1 MELKYLYTVKTILE
15 TGSFQNAARQLNYT
29 QSTITFQMQQLEQE
43 LNVKIFEKIGRKM
56 VLTQAGKEILPMIDT
71 IIKSAEQ
78 ISNYGKSTLE
88 LSGDLNVAIPE
99 SLLIYKLQP
108 LLKAFKEQAPR
119 VKLSLQALNC
129 YVIRDKIVSGG
140 ADLGIHYDVG
150 GSSASVMN
158 KPLSVHDL
166 VLIASPLLA
175 EDQHNFVEQNQNKDV
190 GMIINDPGSIF
201 QQKFDQYLKD
211 KNIRLDSMIE
221 VGSIEAT
228 KRCVSSN
235 LGVAY
240 LPRFT
245 VEEELRNQSLIELA
259 TELESDHI
267 TAVCSHHKNKW
278 LSPSMALFISLLEE
292 HLGGVKDE
300 SQSVLLTL

>member
-166 VLIASPLLA
+166 VMIASPLLA
-175 EDQHNFVEQNQNKDV
+175 EDQHDFVEQNQNKDV

-292 HLGGVKDE
+292 HLGDVKDE

>member
-15 TGSFQNAARQLNYT
+15 AGSFQNAARQLNYT

-56 VLTQAGKEILPMIDT
+56 VLTQAGKEILPLIDN
-71 IIKSAEQ
+71 IIKSTEQ

-88 LSGDLNVAIPE
+88 ISGDLNVAIPE
-99 SLLIYKLQP
+99 SLLIYKFQP

-129 YVIRDKIVSGG
+129 YVIKDKIVSGG

-158 KPLSVHDL
+158 RSLSAHDL
-166 VLIASPLLA
+166 VLIASPLLV
-175 EDQHNFVEQNQNKDV
+175 EDQHNFTAKNQVKAV
-190 GMIINDPGSIF
+190 SMIVNDPSSIF
-201 QQKFDQYLKD
+201 QQKFDQYIKD
-211 KNIRLDSMIE
+211 KNIVMDNIIE

-245 VEEELRNQSLIELA
+245 VEEELRKQSLIELP
-259 TELESDHI
+259 TELESERI
-267 TAVCSHHKNKW
+267 TAICSHHKNKW
-278 LSPSMALFISLLEE
+278 LSPAMELFVSLLEE
-292 HLGGVKDE
+292 HLV
-300 SQSVLLTL
+300 

>member
-15 TGSFQNAARQLNYT
+15 AGSFQNAARQLNYT

-43 LNVKIFEKIGRKM
+43 LSVKIFEKIGRKM
-56 VLTQAGKEILPMIDT
+56 VLTQAGKEILPLIDN
-71 IIKSAEQ
+71 IIKSTEQ
-78 ISNYGKSTLE
+78 ISNYGKSALE
-88 LSGDLNVAIPE
+88 ISGDLNVAIPE

-129 YVIRDKIVSGG
+129 YVIKDKIISGG

-150 GSSASVMN
+150 GRSSSVMN
-158 KPLSVHDL
+158 RSLSAHDL
-166 VLIASPLLA
+166 VLIASPLLV
-175 EDQHNFVEQNQNKDV
+175 EDQHNFTAKDQAKAV
-190 GMIINDPGSIF
+190 SMIVNDPGSIF
-201 QQKFDQYLKD
+201 QQKFDQYIKD
-211 KNIRLDSMIE
+211 KNIVMDNIIE

-245 VEEELRNQSLIELA
+245 VEEELRNQSLIELT
-259 TELESDHI
+259 TELEAERI
-267 TAVCSHHKNKW
+267 TAICSHHKNKW
-278 LSPSMALFISLLEE
+278 LSPAMELFVSLLEE
-292 HLGGVKDE
+292 HLV
-300 SQSVLLTL
+300 

>member
-15 TGSFQNAARQLNYT
+15 AGSFQNAARQLNYT

-56 VLTQAGKEILPMIDT
+56 VLTQAGKEILPLIDN
-71 IIKSAEQ
+71 IIKSTEQ

-88 LSGDLNVAIPE
+88 ISGDLNVAIPE
-99 SLLIYKLQP
+99 SLLIYKFQP

-129 YVIRDKIVSGG
+129 YVIKDKIVSGG

-158 KPLSVHDL
+158 RSLSAHNL
-166 VLIASPLLA
+166 VLIASPLLV
-175 EDQHNFVEQNQNKDV
+175 EDQHNFTAKNQVKAV
-190 GMIINDPGSIF
+190 SMIVNDPSSIF
-201 QQKFDQYLKD
+201 QQKFDQYIKD
-211 KNIRLDSMIE
+211 KNIVMDNIIE

-245 VEEELRNQSLIELA
+245 VEEELRNQSLIELP
-259 TELESDHI
+259 TELESERI
-267 TAVCSHHKNKW
+267 TAICSHHKNKW
-278 LSPSMALFISLLEE
+278 LSPAMELFVSLLEE
-292 HLGGVKDE
+292 HLV
-300 SQSVLLTL
+300 

>member
-15 TGSFQNAARQLNYT
+15 AGSFQNAARQLNYT

-56 VLTQAGKEILPMIDT
+56 VLTQAGKEILPLIDN
-71 IIKSAEQ
+71 IIKSTEQ

-88 LSGDLNVAIPE
+88 ISGDLNVAIPE
-99 SLLIYKLQP
+99 SLLIYKFQP

-129 YVIRDKIVSGG
+129 YVIKDKIVSGG

-158 KPLSVHDL
+158 RSLSAHDL
-166 VLIASPLLA
+166 VLIASPLLV
-175 EDQHNFVEQNQNKDV
+175 EDQHNFTAKNQVKAV
-190 GMIINDPGSIF
+190 SMIVNDPSSIF
-201 QQKFDQYLKD
+201 QQKFDQYIKD
-211 KNIRLDSMIE
+211 KNIVMDNIIE

-240 LPRFT
+240 LPRFA
-245 VEEELRNQSLIELA
+245 VEEELRNQSLIELPTA
-259 TELESDHI
+259 LESERI
-267 TAVCSHHKNKW
+267 TAICSHHKNKW
-278 LSPSMALFISLLEE
+278 LSPAMELFVSLLEE
-292 HLGGVKDE
+292 HLV
-300 SQSVLLTL
+300 

>member
-15 TGSFQNAARQLNYT
+15 AGSFQNAARQLNYT

-56 VLTQAGKEILPMIDT
+56 VLTQAGKEILPLIDN
-71 IIKSAEQ
+71 IIKSTEQ

-88 LSGDLNVAIPE
+88 ISGDLNVAIPE
-99 SLLIYKLQP
+99 SLLIYKFQP

-129 YVIRDKIVSGG
+129 YVIKDKIVSGG

-150 GSSASVMN
+150 GSSTSVIN
-158 KPLSVHDL
+158 RSLSAHDL

-175 EDQHNFVEQNQNKDV
+175 EDQHNFTAKNQVKAV
-190 GMIINDPGSIF
+190 SMIVNDPSSIF
-201 QQKFDQYLKD
+201 QQKFDQYIKD
-211 KNIRLDSMIE
+211 KNIVMDNIIE

-245 VEEELRNQSLIELA
+245 VEEELRNQSLIELP
-259 TELESDHI
+259 TELESERI
-267 TAVCSHHKNKW
+267 TAICSHHKNKW
-278 LSPSMALFISLLEE
+278 LSPAMELFVSLLEE
-292 HLGGVKDE
+292 HLV
-300 SQSVLLTL
+300 